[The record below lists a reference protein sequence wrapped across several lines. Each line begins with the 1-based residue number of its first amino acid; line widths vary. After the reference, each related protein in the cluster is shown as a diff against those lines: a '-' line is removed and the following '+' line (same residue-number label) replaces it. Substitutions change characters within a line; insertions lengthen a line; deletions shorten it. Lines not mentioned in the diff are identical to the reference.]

1 MRYVIQHNPE
11 KKKNEKKI
19 IAQYSTAQ
27 LDNNKTQ
34 FCLVLLEIFD

>member
-19 IAQYSTAQ
+19 IAQQ
-27 LDNNKTQ
+27 KLDNNKTQ
-34 FCLVLLEIFD
+34 FCLVQLEIFD